1 MDIKELERRIKE
13 GRNHISA
20 KRGELSL
27 IEKQIQSKIN
37 EKEKL
42 KKENERILTMKGL
55 IDDACKEAR
64 DNGRELLSQV
74 ATSSVQAV
82 YGENTSV
89 QLEPCVK
96 DGITSIEVIVNKK
109 VEGGVVRI
117 NPRNSDGGGLADIVS
132 LSIFMALGQL
142 VNNNY
147 APKLLD
153 EPTKY
158 VSQDRYASNSANFI
172 LNMVKYTGRQTIM
185 STHDKA
191 IIDCEGILKRRLT
204 IDEETGETIMSVM

>member
-1 MDIKELERRIKE
+1 MDIKELDRRIKE
-13 GRNHISA
+13 GRNHISVKKA
-20 KRGELSL
+20 ELSIIKNQ
-27 IEKQIQSKIN
+27 IESKKN

-42 KKENERILTMKGL
+42 KKENEKILTMKAL

-74 ATSSVQAV
+74 ATTSVQSV
-82 YGENTSV
+82 YGENTTV
-89 QLEPCVK
+89 KLEPSIK

-109 VEGGVVRI
+109 VKDGTIRL
-117 NPRNSDGGGLADIVS
+117 NPRNADGGGLADIVS

-147 APKLLD
+147 APYLLD

-158 VSQDRYASNSANFI
+158 VSEGEYAHNSAKFI
-172 LNMVKYTGRQTIM
+172 SDIVSYTGRQTIM

-191 IIDCEGILKRRLT
+191 IIERDGILKRHLSMN
-204 IDEETGETIMSVM
+204 EETGESIISLI